1 MMTAPSART
10 PTEHRWILPS
20 APDEH
25 DVAAI
30 QSELHLPELV
40 ARLLVI
46 RKIRRVEDARHFL
59 RPRLSEL
66 HAPDNLLGIAAAVDR
81 LSQAIDREEV
91 ILVHGDYDVDGICST
106 TLLVTVLRRLGGK
119 AVPFVPHRL
128 TDGYDLGA
136 AGVKAAREH
145 GASVVVTCDCGT
157 SAVETVAELTAL
169 GIDVIVSDHHLPS
182 RPVPECVAVLN
193 PRQADCQ
200 YPDKDLCAAGVA
212 FKLALALLARRGAS
226 ENVAFRM
233 LDLVAL
239 ATIADVAPLR
249 GENRVMVKYGLK
261 LMRETPNVGLRA
273 LIAAAGLEGVQ
284 LTAGRIGF
292 ILAPRLNASGRV
304 GHARMGIDLL
314 MTDDPSEANRLARE
328 LEELN
333 LNRQELDRAT
343 LEEARKLADLLDLDE
358 TYGLVL
364 ANEGWHPGV
373 IGIVASRLVE
383 ELHRP
388 VVLVAMDEGI
398 GKGSGR
404 SISAFDLHGGLCEC
418 RDLLLRFGGHRAAAG
433 VTVAADRFPAFAAR
447 FNQVARER
455 LTPSDLVPELRI
467 DLELDVA
474 DVNDDLEKL
483 LRYFEPFGMG
493 NPAPT
498 LASRGVRLVKEG
510 RAVGKDGLKLRIATK
525 SGELEAI
532 GWGMA
537 DRAPLLAPD
546 RPFDIAYR
554 LERDWYMGEG
564 RLVAKIVDLRC

>member
-1 MMTAPSART
+1 MTAPSTRT
-10 PTEHRWILPS
+10 RIEHRWLLPTP
-20 APDEH
+20 PDERE
-25 DVAAI
+25 VAALRN
-30 QSELHLPELV
+30 ELHLPELV
-40 ARLLVI
+40 CQLLVV
-46 RKIRRVEDARHFL
+46 RKIRRVDDARHYL
-59 RPRLSEL
+59 RPRLAEL
-66 HAPDNLLGIAAAVDR
+66 HRPDALLGLGAAVDR
-81 LSQAIDREEV
+81 LAQALDREEV

-128 TDGYDLGA
+128 ADGYDLGA
-136 AGVKAAREH
+136 AGVRAAREH

-157 SAVETVAELTAL
+157 SAVETVAELTAN
-169 GIDVIVSDHHLPS
+169 GIDVIISDHHLPS
-182 RPVPECVAVLN
+182 RPVPRCVAVLN

-212 FKLALALLARRGAS
+212 FKLALALLERRGVS
-226 ENVAFRM
+226 ENIAFRM

-249 GENRVMVKYGLK
+249 GENRVMVRYGLK

-273 LIAAAGLEGVQ
+273 LIAAAGLEGRA

-304 GHARMGIDLL
+304 GHAKMGIDLL

-333 LNRQELDRAT
+333 HNRQELDRQT
-343 LEEARKLADLLDLDE
+343 LDEARKLADAIDLDE
-358 TYGLVL
+358 TFGVVL
-364 ANEGWHPGV
+364 ASEGWHPGV

-383 ELHRP
+383 DLHRP
-388 VVLVAMDEGI
+388 VVMVALEDGM

-404 SISAFDLHGGLCEC
+404 SIGAFDLHGGLCEC

-433 VTVAADRFPAFAAR
+433 VTVAADQVGAFAER
-447 FNQVARER
+447 FNSIARER
-455 LTPSDLVPELRI
+455 LSPADLVPELRI
-467 DLELDVA
+467 DLELDVT

-483 LRYFEPFGMG
+483 LHHFEPFGMG
-493 NPAPT
+493 NPAPI
-498 LASRGVRLVKEG
+498 LASRGVRPIKEA
-510 RAVGKDGLKLRIATK
+510 RVVGKDGLKLRIATK
-525 SGELEAI
+525 SGEIEAI

-537 DRAPLLAPD
+537 ERVPLLTPD
-546 RPFDIAYR
+546 RPIDIAYR

-564 RLVAKIVDLRC
+564 RLVAKLVDLRC